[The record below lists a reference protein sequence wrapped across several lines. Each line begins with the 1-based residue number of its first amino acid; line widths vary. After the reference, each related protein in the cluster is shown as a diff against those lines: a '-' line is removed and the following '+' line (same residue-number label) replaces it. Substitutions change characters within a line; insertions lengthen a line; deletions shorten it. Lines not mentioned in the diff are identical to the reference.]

1 MIYLNIYSIL
11 LSRPFKKTFLTLV
24 VALSTIVI
32 IFPHN
37 SFAYHGQEISISL
50 DSAQFIPL
58 GAEENQVNVFVNYT
72 VNNSSLVNQRINS
85 VMKVY
90 SPNGTLVKTSSS
102 AEGFIVNQTGSQR
115 HATSI
120 ANNTTLQD
128 MIAVVQFT
136 NLTKTAP
143 LSNPLQMNLTLSEI
157 PSTTETETETGTENE
172 IAALPP

>member
-1 MIYLNIYSIL
+1 VEMIYLNIYSIL

-24 VALSTIVI
+24 VALSTIII
-32 IFPHN
+32 IFPHT

-72 VNNSSLVNQRINS
+72 VNDSSLVNQRINS

-102 AEGFIVNQTGSQR
+102 TEGFIVNQTGSQR

-120 ANNTTLQD
+120 ANNSTLQD

-143 LSNPLQMNLTLSEI
+143 LSNPLQTNLTLSEI
-157 PSTTETETETGTENE
+157 PSTTETENE